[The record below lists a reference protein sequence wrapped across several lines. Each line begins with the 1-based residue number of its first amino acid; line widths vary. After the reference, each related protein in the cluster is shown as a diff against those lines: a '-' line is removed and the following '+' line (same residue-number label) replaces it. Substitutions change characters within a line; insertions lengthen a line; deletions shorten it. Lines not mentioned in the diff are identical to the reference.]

1 MLVTLVVLLAM
12 VLSGLALVRSVD
24 TTNVVAGNLAFRHAA
39 SHAADIGI
47 ETAVDWLEQAGTTG
61 VDLNVSHF
69 GADDDYAYVAY
80 RSKSDEP
87 PVAASWDAYWQDSLQ
102 PISRLIAG
110 AAGQPEI
117 RFVIQRLCSAQGNSG
132 DPASGVRC
140 SISPANISTGN
151 SKGGG
156 VSLISSGQIYYR
168 ITCRI
173 FGPGN
178 TVSYVQSVVLL

>member
-47 ETAVDWLEQAGTTG
+47 ETAVDWLQQAGTMSI
-61 VDLNVSHF
+61 DLNVSHY
-69 GADDDYAYVAY
+69 GAEDAAAYVAF
-80 RSKSDEP
+80 RSPSDEP
-87 PVAASWDAYWQDSLQ
+87 PAAASWDAYWQASLQ
-102 PISRLIAG
+102 PISRLIPG

-117 RFVIQRLCSAQGNSG
+117 RYVIQRLCSAQGNPA
-132 DPASGVRC
+132 DPESGVRC
-140 SISPANISTGN
+140 SISPANISSGN

-156 VSLISSGQIYYR
+156 IGLMSSGQIYYR